1 VRLIIDWKIHLQ
13 SKEIYENEIVG
24 KYNLLCV
31 YDDRIQVL
39 DMWYDQS
46 IFTLC
51 EPRFAQI

>member
-1 VRLIIDWKIHLQ
+1 MRPKDDFRRYTNQ
-13 SKEIYENEIVG
+13 KEKYENEIG

-46 IFTLC
+46 IFTLM
-51 EPRFAQI
+51 